1 MPETKPLCLKIDS
14 ATESTLETL
23 AANRHTTKSALV
35 RKLISIGLEKELAKE
50 SIDFV
55 REQIHDEI
63 KDTCFPQF
71 ERIAKLVA
79 KIGYQSVSSFYL
91 LSYIMDS
98 ILPASTKVEFED
110 TKRNSKAM
118 AIAYLK
124 LNEADFMEFMKSE
137 DKALEML
144 ELK

>member
-1 MPETKPLCLKIDS
+1 MQSLKRIDVKFDDN
-14 ATESTLETL
+14 TYNTLETL
-23 AANRHTTKSALV
+23 AASRHTTKSALI

-71 ERIAKLVA
+71 ERMAKLIA

-98 ILPASTKVEFED
+98 ILPPSTKVEFED

-124 LNEADFMEFMKSE
+124 LNETDFMEFMKSE

-144 ELK
+144 DLK

>member
-1 MPETKPLCLKIDS
+1 MAAPNYLSIKLDDS
-14 ATESTLETL
+14 TNDTLETL
-23 AANRHTTKSALV
+23 AASRRITKSALV

-55 REQIHDEI
+55 RDQIHDEI
-63 KDTCFPQF
+63 KDTCYPQF
-71 ERIAKLVA
+71 ERMAKLIA

-98 ILPASTKVEFED
+98 ILPASTKVEFDEI
-110 TKRNSKAM
+110 KRNSKSM

-124 LNEADFMEFMKSE
+124 LNETDFMDFMKSE
-137 DKALEML
+137 DKALEL
-144 ELK
+144 LDLK